1 MQTIKI
7 TERVKMTD
15 LCILSCIK
23 EVDLHSKFKTAKV
36 RVVTFYV
43 AAREN
48 NILHNHFNENL
59 IQLPLK
65 WTWLF
70 CFTKWFQRLSLGMKF
85 LVSIK
90 EIYLALLK
98 DIESYKL
105 WFFLFMLNKVAITFE
120 SDLWA
125 KF

>member
-7 TERVKMTD
+7 IERVKMTD

-23 EVDLHSKFKTAKV
+23 EGDLHSKFKTAKV

-59 IQLPLK
+59 IQLPLTE
-65 WTWLF
+65 WT
-70 CFTKWFQRLSLGMKF
+70 
-85 LVSIK
+85 
-90 EIYLALLK
+90 
-98 DIESYKL
+98 
-105 WFFLFMLNKVAITFE
+105 
-120 SDLWA
+120 
-125 KF
+125 